1 MKFFCTNT
9 RPVNHGFSLM
19 ELLLVVLIIGLLMA
33 FIIPKLIALRIEARY
48 EIVRQSCS
56 ELSGSV
62 QQWVQKS
69 MLAQDDQRSLAI
81 IADYV
86 ATLANREPPDRFT
99 PPVQITGQWIATRL
113 RPNNW
118 NTNRIRHDLD
128 DQRVPIPGRWI
139 AKKRN
144 APPESVVEDIVPGE
158 KMIKNP
164 FSGKNIFRA
173 DNDPLYKKQPIPGA
187 IAFGSLLGPNGSIS
201 YGFCFQGRDSTTL
214 EWNKDSTF
222 HARQNLFSAQGL
234 EHCFVFANYR

>member
-1 MKFFCTNT
+1 
-9 RPVNHGFSLM
+9 
-19 ELLLVVLIIGLLMA
+19 
-33 FIIPKLIALRIEARY
+33 
-48 EIVRQSCS
+48 
-56 ELSGSV
+56 
-62 QQWVQKS
+62 
-69 MLAQDDQRSLAI
+69 
-81 IADYV
+81 
-86 ATLANREPPDRFT
+86 
-99 PPVQITGQWIATRL
+99 

-118 NTNRIRHDLD
+118 NNNRIRHDLD

-144 APPESVVEDIVPGE
+144 APPESVIEDIVPGE

-173 DNDPLYKKQPIPGA
+173 DNDPLYVKQPIPGA

-214 EWNKDSTF
+214 DWNKDSTF

-234 EHCFVFANYR
+234 EHCIVFAKYR